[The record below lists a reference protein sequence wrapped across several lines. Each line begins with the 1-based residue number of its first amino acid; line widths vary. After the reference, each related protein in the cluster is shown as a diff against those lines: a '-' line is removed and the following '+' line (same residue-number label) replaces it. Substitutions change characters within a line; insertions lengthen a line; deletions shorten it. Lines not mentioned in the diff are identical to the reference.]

1 MELIKITNVEGK
13 ETVNARELYDFLG
26 VQSKFSDWIRN
37 RIDKFDFQE
46 NQDFTTLSKNL
57 ENGGRQ
63 IEYHITIEMAKEL
76 SMVENNEK
84 GQQAR
89 RYFIEC
95 EKRLKAV
102 FQIPQTYSEALRL
115 AADQAETI
123 EKQAKQIEDNRPKV
137 EFFEAVAESKT
148 AIDMRKAAAVLDIKG
163 LGRNNLFELLREK
176 EILDGANIPYRKYQ
190 DQGYFRVI
198 ESKWTDAK
206 GETKISFKTVVYQKG
221 LNFIKKLIDKENK

>member
-1 MELIKITNVEGK
+1 MELIKISNVEGK
-13 ETVNARELYDFLG
+13 ETVNARELHDFLENKR
-26 VQSKFSDWIRN
+26 QFSDWIKQ
-37 RIDKFDFQE
+37 RIEQYGFEPEKDFISVSQ
-46 NQDFTTLSKNL
+46 NC
-57 ENGGRQ
+57 ENGGRRN
-63 IEYHITIEMAKEL
+63 EYFLTIEMAKEL

-102 FQIPQTYSEALRL
+102 FQIPRTYSEALRL

-198 ESKWTDAK
+198 ESKWTDSK
-206 GETKISFKTVVYQKG
+206 GETKISFKTVG
-221 LNFIKKLIDKENK
+221 IS

>member
-1 MELIKITNVEGK
+1 MELIKISNVEGK
-13 ETVNARELYDFLG
+13 ETVNARELHDFLENKR
-26 VQSKFSDWIRN
+26 QFSDWIKQ
-37 RIDKFDFQE
+37 RIEQYGFEPEKDFISVSQ
-46 NQDFTTLSKNL
+46 NC
-57 ENGGRQ
+57 ENGGRRN
-63 IEYHITIEMAKEL
+63 EYFLTIEMAKEL

-102 FQIPQTYSEALRL
+102 FQIPRTYSEALRL

-148 AIDMRKAAAVLDIKG
+148 AIDMRKAAAGVMTG
-163 LGRNNLFELLREK
+163 LIGSPL
-176 EILDGANIPYRKYQ
+176 
-190 DQGYFRVI
+190 
-198 ESKWTDAK
+198 S
-206 GETKISFKTVVYQKG
+206 
-221 LNFIKKLIDKENK
+221 